1 MADLWKNKDPATWEA
16 ILDRYYDIVANIGK
30 DRLLEL
36 EMWFQEELPEIIK
49 KEEKLSSSDIVRLV
63 EWKVG
68 QRGKF
73 RPRLLNFAKDL
84 TPEAVSDASLRS
96 FNVLSKFE
104 CTSDVPASALK
115 EALAPLTELKGIGP
129 ATASAALSAAH
140 PSIPF
145 MSDEAMQASLGYK
158 DYTVKAAVE
167 VTAAL
172 QKKAKELSAAAGGGG
187 RKWTARAVEQCLFAV
202 TKEATGSTRKAATKA
217 AAPKKRKR

>member
-1 MADLWKNKDPATWEA
+1 VIRKD
-16 ILDRYYDIVANIGK
+16 G
-30 DRLLEL
+30 
-36 EMWFQEELPEIIK
+36 
-49 KEEKLSSSDIVRLV
+49 KLSNSDIVRLV

-96 FNVLSKFE
+96 FNVLSKFKS
-104 CTSDVPASALK
+104 TVDIPASALK

-129 ATASAALSAAH
+129 ATASAALSASH

-145 MSDEAMQASLGYK
+145 MSDEAMQASLGYR

-167 VTAAL
+167 LTAAL
-172 QKKAKELSAAAGGGG
+172 QKKAKELSAASGGDG
-187 RKWTARAVEQCLFAV
+187 RTWTARAVEQCLFAV
-202 TKEATGSTRKAATKA
+202 TKEATGSMGKAAKKA
-217 AAPKKRKR
+217 EAPRKRKR